1 MLTFGTRSA
10 RSGTVLVNWSRSMT
24 TSSGAGVRRVNRSV
38 FGAVIPSTH
47 VSGGIEPGVAKSDD
61 EGKIDVRDCQR
72 SYFLPILQVML

>member
-1 MLTFGTRSA
+1 M
-10 RSGTVLVNWSRSMT
+10 VNWSRSMT

-61 EGKIDVRDCQR
+61 EGKIDVRDCQ